1 VGGYVQVLKIG
12 RFWVAAGCVGLV
24 VLGLLV
30 GSVMVVLGYQEVRN
44 LVEVVGVIRSHY
56 IEEVSPSQLVE
67 GAAKGIV
74 EALDDPYSVYLEP
87 QTFDHLRAEIRG
99 SFGGLGIL
107 VGLRNNHLTV
117 IRPFPDTPAGRA
129 GIKAGDLIVKI
140 NDRYTEGLDL
150 ETAVDL
156 MRGPVGTE
164 VTLTIMRSGG
174 KPQKLTLKR
183 EEINVPSVE
192 GELLPEKTGHITIT
206 QFTERTP
213 AELHQVVTNLQEKG
227 MRAIILDLR
236 DNPGGELQAAVKVAD
251 YFVPQGPVV
260 YVDYRRGKDEVYRA
274 DGYRIT
280 LPLVVLV
287 NENSA
292 SAAEIVAAAV
302 KETKAGKIVGTRTFG
317 KGVVQSVFPLRNGA
331 GLKLTTARYL
341 TPQKHSINKEGI
353 EPDVEV
359 EQLKEGNDDRQL
371 RTAREM
377 LLRELRLV
385 AGNGQKAAGAGA
397 N

>member
-1 VGGYVQVLKIG
+1 MQVLKTG

-24 VLGLLV
+24 VLGLLAGLV
-30 GSVMVVLGYQEVRN
+30 AVALGNQELRN
-44 LVEVVGVIRSHY
+44 LVEVVGIIRSHY

-67 GAAKGIV
+67 GAVKGVV

-107 VGLRNNHLTV
+107 VGLRDNHLTV

-140 NDRYTEGLDL
+140 NDQYTEGLDL
-150 ETAVDL
+150 ETAVNL

-164 VTLTIMRSGG
+164 VTLTIMRSGD

-192 GELLPEKTGHITIT
+192 GELLSERIGHITIT

-213 AELHQVVTNLQEKG
+213 AELHQVVTSLQEKG

-274 DGYRIT
+274 DGYRIA

-292 SAAEIVAAAV
+292 SAAEIVAAAI
-302 KETKAGKIVGTRTFG
+302 KETRSGKIVGTRTFG

-341 TPQKHSINKEGI
+341 TPEKRSINKEGI
-353 EPDVEV
+353 KPDVKV
-359 EQLKEGNDDRQL
+359 EQSKEGNGDRQL
-371 RTAREM
+371 RAARDM
-377 LLRELRLV
+377 LLRELKV
-385 AGNGQKAAGAGA
+385 GAGNGQKAAGTGA
-397 N
+397 R

>member
-1 VGGYVQVLKIG
+1 VGGYVQVLKTG

-24 VLGLLV
+24 VLGLLA
-30 GSVMVVLGYQEVRN
+30 GSVAVVLGNQEARN
-44 LVEVVGVIRSHY
+44 LVEVVGIIRSHY

-67 GAAKGIV
+67 GAVKGIV

-107 VGLRNNHLTV
+107 VGLRDNHLTV

-150 ETAVDL
+150 ETAVNL

-164 VTLTIMRSGG
+164 VTLTIMRSGD

-192 GELLPEKTGHITIT
+192 GELLPERIGHIAIT

-213 AELHQVVTNLQEKG
+213 AELHQAVTNLQEKG

-292 SAAEIVAAAV
+292 SAAEIVAAAI
-302 KETKAGKIVGTRTFG
+302 KETQAGKIVGTRTFG

-341 TPQKHSINKEGI
+341 TPKKHSINKEGI
-353 EPDVEV
+353 EPDVKV
-359 EQLKEGNDDRQL
+359 EQPKEGNEDRQL
-371 RTAREM
+371 RTARDM